1 MEYTG
6 DILGSFL
13 LPIRIWEEDV
23 SMLYLIYVLSGLA
36 GGVLTGM
43 AGLTAAM
50 VLTPILCGAC
60 GWSGY
65 DAVTLSLIAN
75 VPSALVTS
83 YTFYKNGNMDI
94 KRGMPVAV
102 VSFAG
107 AVVGSYLGYL
117 FSRVSENGI
126 SYIVIIS
133 NLFMAVKFFLPVKE
147 KEKKQTLS
155 SAEEKKAKTRTAIAL
170 VLGFLIGV
178 ECGFMGSAGGVLM
191 LMVLTMVLGMDTK
204 LAVGTSSLVMCLVAL
219 TGAVSHVAM
228 GASVELL
235 PGVVVTVM
243 CTLGAVGSARFA
255 NRVEEKV
262 LNRAAGVVLILV
274 SLVSWALS
282 A

>member
-1 MEYTG
+1 MMYG
-6 DILGSFL
+6 
-13 LPIRIWEEDV
+13 
-23 SMLYLIYVLSGLA
+23 IYVLAGLA

-83 YTFYKNGNMDI
+83 YTFYKNGNMDM
-94 KRGMPVAV
+94 KRGMPVAL
-102 VSFAG
+102 VSFLG

-126 SYIVIIS
+126 SYVVIIS
-133 NLFMAVKFFLPVKE
+133 NLFMAVKFFLPT
-147 KEKKQTLS
+147 KEKKETVS
-155 SAEEKKAKTRTAIAL
+155 SAEEKKAKAKTLIAL

-204 LAVGTSSLVMCLVAL
+204 LAVGTSSLVMTLVAL

-228 GASVELL
+228 GAEVEMF
-235 PGVVVTVM
+235 PGIVVTVM
-243 CTLGAVGSARFA
+243 CTVGAVGSARFA
-255 NRVEEKV
+255 NKVEEKV
-262 LNRAAGVVLILV
+262 LNRVAGIVLVLVSVVSLIL
-274 SLVSWALS
+274 SK
-282 A
+282 